1 MRHRKKGRKLGRTA
15 AHKKAML
22 ANLATALIEK
32 ESIRTTDTK
41 AKELRGFVDRLVTF
55 AKRGDLHARRQTL
68 KVLRRSSVVNK
79 LFDDL
84 APRFADR
91 PGGYTRIVKLGHR
104 KGDGAFLSLME
115 FVGEAEY
122 AGGQVAAELP
132 EEEETEETA
141 SEEQ

>member
-15 AHKKAML
+15 AHKRAML
-22 ANLATALIEK
+22 ANLATALIEE

-55 AKRGDLHARRQTL
+55 AKRGDLHARRQAL
-68 KVLRRSSVVNK
+68 RLLRRRSAVNK

-84 APRFADR
+84 APRFMGR

-115 FVGEAEY
+115 FVGEEGY
-122 AGGQVAAELP
+122 ASGRSSEP
-132 EEEETEETA
+132 SEDD

>member
-15 AHKKAML
+15 AHKKAMM

-55 AKRGDLHARRQTL
+55 AKRGDLHARRQAL

-84 APRFADR
+84 APRFVDR

-122 AGGQVAAELP
+122 VDGQVAEETP
-132 EEEETEETA
+132 EEVETEKTV

>member
-15 AHKKAML
+15 AHKRAML
-22 ANLATALIEK
+22 ANMATSLIEK

-55 AKRGDLHARRQTL
+55 AKRGDLHARRQ
-68 KVLRRSSVVNK
+68 VLRLLRRKSAVHK

-84 APRFADR
+84 APRFVGR

-104 KGDGAFLSLME
+104 KGDGASLSLME
-115 FVGEAEY
+115 FVGDEGY
-122 AGGQVAAELP
+122 VSGRVAT
-132 EEEETEETA
+132 EEEGTEDTGSDEQ
-141 SEEQ
+141 EE